1 MSHDLC
7 GRLLCLN
14 GDVLGR
20 RYRVIED
27 CSSGGFSNVYI
38 CRDIRIRRDVII
50 KVYKAQHYYRDAAL
64 REVAIMRA
72 LNKLDPCEEHFIRC
86 FGSFKHNG
94 HVCVVF
100 ERFGPTLFDAFEMRG
115 FKPLNSFALRSIM
128 NQLCNALKVLH
139 ENGIIHTDLKLENIL
154 LPVGFD
160 ALKCFDLQPP
170 NSDAPSDCGSGYEEI
185 SISVMD
191 HKGGDRGE
199 IENERPGIDI
209 RLIDFGSFAKSDKW
223 HRNLATTRQYR
234 APEILMGAQWGIECD
249 IWSLGCILVELA
261 TGSIEFDSKND
272 LEHLFLIQHMISPM
286 PENMCRNTSIQQI
299 RNALCGNLINP
310 NVFDEETKNNMM
322 AKPTLYELLKF
333 DEDLCDIALKML
345 NTDPLKRPTVNQI
358 LEHNFF
364 KNFNVY

>member
-1 MSHDLC
+1 MSTYH
-7 GRLLCLN
+7 
-14 GDVLGR
+14 VFSKLG
-20 RYRVIED
+20 
-27 CSSGGFSNVYI
+27 SGGFSTVYR
-38 CRDIRIRRDVII
+38 C
-50 KVYKAQHYYRDAAL
+50 
-64 REVAIMRA
+64 MR
-72 LNKLDPCEEHFIRC
+72 KQTGEE
-86 FGSFKHNG
+86 
-94 HVCVVF
+94 
-100 ERFGPTLFDAFEMRG
+100 
-115 FKPLNSFALRSIM
+115 FALKIVP
-128 NQLCNALKVLH
+128 K
-139 ENGIIHTDLKLENIL
+139 NIL
-154 LPVGFD
+154 LNSADLERFQREINTLSLLHHPNLVSMIDLFD
-160 ALKCFDLQPP
+160 DDDNFYIVTDLCEGGDLFKIIKKTGKFNEETALEIFQQLVSALSYLHGAGVAHRDLKPENVLVTQFPEIKLADFGLCDYTT
-170 NSDAPSDCGSGYEEI
+170 NLKHTRNESCGSLCYSSPESLFRCSKDLE
-185 SISVMD
+185 
-191 HKGGDRGE
+191 
-199 IENERPGIDI
+199 
-209 RLIDFGSFAKSDKW
+209 KS
-223 HRNLATTRQYR
+223 
-234 APEILMGAQWGIECD
+234 D